1 MYSSTCYRLYCNG
14 NGVSSETRRTRQV
27 VLEALGRSARNRSA
41 LKQVER
47 FASERP
53 FNIPS
58 SAVDVLT
65 AACEPVQLKELVVF
79 EAKSFHELGMNLL
92 LDCAPIRIAAD
103 RDTLESWLTFE
114 HLARTVNPVAVRNY
128 DSRDNRF
135 PQPPAGLDYPLVSP
149 GDRIPREHNS
159 RSVGIEER
167 LDHDADAGASE
178 ESNALPVRDCRVR
191 VRRPPDPAQSR
202 AQLIRGRHV
211 EQRQML
217 TGKARLGTILVNRR
231 RADG

>member
-27 VLEALGRSARNRSA
+27 VLDALGRSARNRSA

-47 FASERP
+47 FANKRP
-53 FNIPS
+53 FTIPS

-79 EAKSFHELGMNLL
+79 EAKSFDELGMDLL
-92 LDCAPIRIAAD
+92 LACAPIPDAAD
-103 RDTLESWLTFE
+103 RDTLYSWLTFA

-135 PQPPAGLDYPLVSP
+135 PQPPAGPDYPLVSL
-149 GDRIPREHNS
+149 GDRIPREHKS
-159 RSVGIEER
+159 RSVGIEQR

-191 VRRPPDPAQSR
+191 DSPPPHHTHNQAQENTP
-202 AQLIRGRHV
+202 RH
-211 EQRQML
+211 
-217 TGKARLGTILVNRR
+217 
-231 RADG
+231 